1 MRRRVAAIALVAPL
15 LGVAADAPAADTAIP
30 AEAQAWLSSGS
41 DARVE
46 NDAWGDL
53 SGHGTRDWAGLVDV
67 TMPNDE
73 ERYHLRVVV
82 FMQRPD
88 GRYRLAVQSATQRE
102 DCGTSD
108 CQLDDM
114 RIAKQSLFVGWR
126 ARWHGCNDAVTF
138 QFRARDGHWPLIGV
152 VTRSTE
158 DPWGTDENDQPLS
171 GRSLSV
177 TIDHNRLTGDAIV
190 TRRTD
195 TGAARVS
202 RFKLIKPVEDLE
214 NFDSFTVPVDK
225 EIPGLCGRG

>member
-1 MRRRVAAIALVAPL
+1 MRRRVTAIALVAPL

-67 TMPNDE
+67 SMPNDE
-73 ERYHLRVVV
+73 ERYHLRVVS

-88 GRYRLAVQSATQRE
+88 SRYRLAAQSATQRE

-108 CQLDDM
+108 CRLDEI

-126 ARWHGCNDAVTF
+126 AL
-138 QFRARDGHWPLIGV
+138 ARLQRYGHLPVQGEGWPLAAH
-152 VTRSTE
+152 RSRHSI
-158 DPWGTDENDQPLS
+158 DRG
-171 GRSLSV
+171 SLG
-177 TIDHNRLTGDAIV
+177 HR
-190 TRRTD
+190 
-195 TGAARVS
+195 
-202 RFKLIKPVEDLE
+202 
-214 NFDSFTVPVDK
+214 
-225 EIPGLCGRG
+225 